1 MIIEWSWHGS
11 FCSLP
16 RYYVHDESATVESPA
31 LPGMAGQLYIS
42 GKGVALGYI
51 GAPELTKERFFH
63 SSLAEQVTYKT
74 GDLVRFMPEDLWGDL
89 ESLNQSLK
97 TLDSDLSDLSHLS
110 GTHSLVLE
118 FLGRADFQVKVR
130 GHRIEL
136 QEIEEAAR
144 VINQPCQS
152 VRNVVVMVIN
162 QKLVAFVTPEL
173 VDVLQLAE
181 ALRNVLPKY
190 MVPDLIVARDQLPLT
205 ASGKVDRKALEG
217 SVNLQRPGRE
227 IREPQSE
234 MEKIVHDVYQTVLGL
249 EKLSVD
255 DDFFELLDQI
265 LDFAPVHF
273 FLPMSFSILF
283 NSNYD
288 NLWYVH
294 ILWLLYFP

>member
-1 MIIEWSWHGS
+1 M
-11 FCSLP
+11 
-16 RYYVHDESATVESPA
+16 
-31 LPGMAGQLYIS
+31 PGMAGQLYIS

-51 GAPELTKERFFH
+51 GAPDLTKERFFH

-97 TLDSDLSDLSHLS
+97 TLDSDLSHLS

-144 VINQPCQS
+144 QIHERQPHCHS

-162 QKLVAFVTPEL
+162 QKLVAFVTPET

-190 MVPDLIVARDQLPLT
+190 MVPDLIFARDQLPLT

-217 SVNLQRPGRE
+217 SVNLKRPGRE

-265 LDFAPVHF
+265 SDFAPVPF
-273 FLPMSFSILF
+273 FDVFL

-288 NLWYVH
+288 NL
-294 ILWLLYFP
+294 